1 MKEKQ
6 WSAKPFFHAYLGVK
20 YWEWISES
28 FLCSVLQQLG
38 EDGVDGAPCSGG
50 GGPQESRAVR
60 GDTPSRP
67 QQRSRTRFAARDLVN
82 EMKDT

>member
-1 MKEKQ
+1 MI
-6 WSAKPFFHAYLGVK
+6 GVK
-20 YWEWISES
+20 NWEWIKES
-28 FLCSVLQQLG
+28 FLSSVLQEPG

-50 GGPQESRAVR
+50 GGLPRSRALR
-60 GDTPSRP
+60 GGTPSRP